1 MSRLEI
7 SQVAIVHDGR
17 PIIPS
22 ISFQVAEAS
31 TCALLGPSGSGKSS
45 LLRVIAGIDR
55 PASGRVFLDDADI
68 TDLPTHRRRIGLV
81 FQDNQLF
88 PHLSVG
94 NNVAYGLRHNWSS
107 TFRRSWPKSKVQDR
121 VMEMLTLV
129 GMADRSRD
137 PVGILSGGEAKR
149 VALARGLA
157 PSPSVLLLDEPL
169 TGLDAEL
176 HEKLLLDLKNI
187 LDLSRT
193 TCILVT
199 HDRDEATRLATSIVR
214 LG

>member
-55 PASGRVFLDDADI
+55 PAFGRVFLNDADI

-176 HEKLLLDLKNI
+176 HERLLLDLRNI
-187 LDLSRT
+187 LDTSDT

-199 HDRDEATRLATSIVR
+199 HDLDEASRLATSIVR

>member
-55 PASGRVFLDDADI
+55 PAFGRVFLDDADI

-187 LDLSRT
+187 LD
-193 TCILVT
+193 
-199 HDRDEATRLATSIVR
+199 
-214 LG
+214 

>member
-31 TCALLGPSGSGKSS
+31 TCALIGPSGSGKSS

-169 TGLDAEL
+169 TGLDAGL
-176 HEKLLLDLKNI
+176 HERLLLDLKNI
-187 LDLSRT
+187 LDSSRT

>member
-1 MSRLEI
+1 MSRLQI
-7 SQVAIVHDGR
+7 DRVSIIHDER
-17 PIIPS
+17 PIVS
-22 ISFQVAEAS
+22 SVSFVVADGTTS
-31 TCALLGPSGSGKSS
+31 ALLGPSGSGKSS
-45 LLRVIAGIDR
+45 LLRAIAGIDK
-55 PASGRVFLDDADI
+55 PASGRVLLDDIDI
-68 TDLPTHRRRIGLV
+68 TDQPIHRRRIGLV

-94 NNVAYGLRHNWSS
+94 DNIAYGLRHNWSS
-107 TFRRSWPKSKVQDR
+107 TFRRSWSEPRVRDR
-121 VMEMLTLV
+121 VREMLALV
-129 GMADRSRD
+129 GMDERIKD

-169 TGLDAEL
+169 TGLDEEL
-176 HEKLLLDLKNI
+176 HERLLVDLKNI
-187 LDLSRT
+187 LHSSRT

>member
-137 PVGILSGGEAKR
+137 QVGILSGGEAKR

-187 LDLSRT
+187 LDSSRT

>member
-7 SQVAIVHDGR
+7 DRVSIVHDER
-17 PIIPS
+17 PIVS
-22 ISFQVAEAS
+22 SVSFVVADGTTS
-31 TCALLGPSGSGKSS
+31 ALLGPSGSGKSS
-45 LLRVIAGIDR
+45 LLRAIAGIDK
-55 PASGRVFLDDADI
+55 PASGRVLLDDIDI
-68 TDLPTHRRRIGLV
+68 TDQPIHRRRIGLV

-94 NNVAYGLRHNWSS
+94 DNIAYGLRHNWSS
-107 TFRRSWPKSKVQDR
+107 TFRRSWSESRVRDR
-121 VMEMLTLV
+121 VREMLALV
-129 GMADRSRD
+129 GMDERIKD

-169 TGLDAEL
+169 TGLDEEL
-176 HEKLLLDLKNI
+176 HERLLVDLKNI
-187 LDLSRT
+187 LHSSRT

>member
-187 LDLSRT
+187 LDSSRT

>member
-107 TFRRSWPKSKVQDR
+107 TFRRSWPKSKVQVR

-187 LDLSRT
+187 LDSSRT

>member
-7 SQVAIVHDGR
+7 DRVSIVHDER
-17 PIIPS
+17 PIVS
-22 ISFQVAEAS
+22 SVSFVVADGTTS
-31 TCALLGPSGSGKSS
+31 ALLGPSGSGKSS
-45 LLRVIAGIDR
+45 LLRAIAGIDK
-55 PASGRVFLDDADI
+55 PASGRVLLDDIDI

-94 NNVAYGLRHNWSS
+94 DNIAYGLRHNWSS
-107 TFRRSWPKSKVQDR
+107 TFRRSWSESRVRDR
-121 VMEMLTLV
+121 VREMLALV
-129 GMADRSRD
+129 GMDERIKD

-169 TGLDAEL
+169 TGLDEEL
-176 HEKLLLDLKNI
+176 HERLLVDLKSI
-187 LDLSRT
+187 LHSSRT

>member
-22 ISFQVAEAS
+22 ISFQVAKAS

-187 LDLSRT
+187 LDSSRT

>member
-1 MSRLEI
+1 MSRLQI
-7 SQVAIVHDGR
+7 DRVSIIHDER
-17 PIIPS
+17 PIVS
-22 ISFQVAEAS
+22 SVSFVVADGTTS
-31 TCALLGPSGSGKSS
+31 ALLGPSGSGKSS
-45 LLRVIAGIDR
+45 LLRAIAGIDK
-55 PASGRVFLDDADI
+55 PASGRVLLDDIDI
-68 TDLPTHRRRIGLV
+68 TDQPIHRRRIGLV

-94 NNVAYGLRHNWSS
+94 DNIAYGLRHNWSS
-107 TFRRSWPKSKVQDR
+107 TFRRSWSESRVRDR
-121 VMEMLTLV
+121 VREMLALV
-129 GMADRSRD
+129 GMDERIKD

-169 TGLDAEL
+169 TGLDEEL
-176 HEKLLLDLKNI
+176 HERLLVDLKNI
-187 LDLSRT
+187 LHSSRT

>member
-31 TCALLGPSGSGKSS
+31 TCALIGPSGSGKSS

-55 PASGRVFLDDADI
+55 PASGHVFLDDINI

-187 LDLSRT
+187 LDSSRT

>member
-121 VMEMLTLV
+121 VLELLTLV

-187 LDLSRT
+187 LDSSRT

>member
-1 MSRLEI
+1 
-7 SQVAIVHDGR
+7 VAIVHDGR

-187 LDLSRT
+187 LDSSRT

>member
-176 HEKLLLDLKNI
+176 HEKLLLDLENI
-187 LDLSRT
+187 LNSSRT